1 MAEVQTSASV
11 STTKDVA
18 LAILAVIAILG
29 SIVAFY
35 WYDELPLVARVGMVI
50 AGVAVGG
57 GLAWLSSYGHEF
69 VQFFQLAR
77 IELRKVVW
85 PSREETVQTTVVVL
99 IFAAAM
105 GVFFFGLDWVLT
117 WMTRFIGGQ
126 SS

>member
-1 MAEVQTSASV
+1 MAEVQTPTSV
-11 STTKDVA
+11 STTKDAA
-18 LAILAVIAILG
+18 LGILAVIAILG
-29 SIVAFY
+29 GIVAFY
-35 WYDELPLVARVGMVI
+35 WYDELALVARVGMVV

-85 PSREETVQTTVVVL
+85 PSREETVQTTVVVF

-117 WMTRFIGGQ
+117 WMTRFLGGQ

>member
-1 MAEVQTSASV
+1 MTDAKTHE
-11 STTKDVA
+11 
-18 LAILAVIAILG
+18 
-29 SIVAFY
+29 SIR
-35 WYDELPLVARVGMVI
+35 DEMPLLARVGMVV
-50 AGVAVGG
+50 AGVAAGA

-69 VQFFQLAR
+69 LQFFHLAR

-85 PSREETVQTTVVVL
+85 PGREETIQTTVVVF

-117 WMTRFIGGQ
+117 WMTRFLGGQ

>member
-1 MAEVQTSASV
+1 MAEVQTPASV
-11 STTKDVA
+11 STTKDAA
-18 LAILAVIAILG
+18 LGILAVIAILG
-29 SIVAFY
+29 GIVAFY
-35 WYDELPLVARVGMVI
+35 WYDELPLVARVGMVV

-85 PSREETVQTTVVVL
+85 PSREETVQTTVVVF

-117 WMTRFIGGQ
+117 WMTRFLGGQ

>member
-85 PSREETVQTTVVVL
+85 PSREETVQTTVVVF

>member
-1 MAEVQTSASV
+1 MAEVQTTASV

-85 PSREETVQTTVVVL
+85 PSREETVQTTVVVF

>member
-1 MAEVQTSASV
+1 MAEVQTPASV
-11 STTKDVA
+11 STTKDAA

-29 SIVAFY
+29 GIVAFY
-35 WYDELPLVARVGMVI
+35 WYDELPLVARVGMVV
-50 AGVAVGG
+50 AGVLVGG

-85 PSREETVQTTVVVL
+85 PSREETVQTTVVMF